1 MKKQIQS
8 EFCEICGSVS
18 PLLCHRMNYSYFR
31 CPTCKLIFL
40 SPLPPPSDLEE
51 LYLSQEPVVFGEDKK
66 LRTLIKRIEKHLGA
80 EEISNVL
87 DIGSQNGTFL
97 DNLSSLKNLR
107 LYGVEPSRPA
117 FEASSKN
124 PRLSIKHGFFSTE
137 DYPEEFFELVNLG
150 DVIEH
155 VENSVEMVKDVRT
168 VMSKTGLFV
177 ISTPVSDCL
186 YVRTSN
192 FFNRLL
198 GDFFPNAYLTPPYH
212 VRYFD
217 SRSLDELLFENGFK
231 KLEGWYM
238 PSNFRYELGESQIL
252 FGFRSKSLQ
261 RKISPLFIARL
272 LVFSSVYLF
281 SRILTKFSFR
291 DFSYTAIYQLNED

>member
-1 MKKQIQS
+1 MRSQVQS
-8 EFCEICGSVS
+8 ENCEICDS
-18 PLLCHRMNYSYFR
+18 PSPFLCRRMNFSYFK
-31 CPTCKLIFL
+31 CSTCKLIFL
-40 SPLPPPSDLEE
+40 SPFPSPSDLEE
-51 LYLSQEPVVFGEDKK
+51 LYLGQEPVVFSENKK
-66 LRTLIKRIEKHLGA
+66 MRTLISRIEKHLNR
-80 EEISNVL
+80 EESSNVL

-97 DNLSSLKNLR
+97 NSISGLSNLS

-117 FEASSKN
+117 FEESSKN
-124 PRLSIKHGFFSTE
+124 PRLTIKHGFFSTE

-155 VENSVEMVKDVRT
+155 VENAVEMVKDVRT
-168 VMSKTGLFV
+168 VMSKSGLFV

-217 SRSLDELLFENGFK
+217 SRNLDKLLFENGFK

-238 PSNFRYELGESQIL
+238 PSNFGYELGESQIL
-252 FGFRSKSLQ
+252 FGFRSKSFQ
-261 RKISPLFIARL
+261 RKISPLFISRL
-272 LVFSSVYLF
+272 LVFCSVYLF

-291 DFSYTAIYQLNED
+291 DFSYTAIYQLSED